1 MPENK
6 EINDKKEEKNS
17 DRKINLEGQKEKILN
32 DNNVIEEEISEPSF
46 MPTFQVKAK
55 YFPLP
60 IILVVILSGILAYLS
75 YIVSG
80 IQIEGVIFPESE
92 YGGIGAL
99 LNGLIFIGYAAV
111 SSFIMIYIIKKKGI
125 NALKYIFAFS
135 FAILCFFLLIL
146 YGDIILW
153 LITKDIFENELYI
166 IVSNIMY
173 VCIGAFTIFMIY
185 KYVKGDSL
193 RIKNIFIL
201 LIGLL
206 IGAFMGMIIPPITTI
221 IILILISIWDIYA
234 VKSKRGPIKKMF
246 DIVLENSPK
255 KEKIKKLDEK
265 AENEEY
271 EVEYDISSLEIGIGD
286 LAFYS
291 MLTSHALI
299 FTNNIVILIA
309 TACAVILGTGITIL
323 GLKKNKILPGLP
335 ISIFLGLGTMLLT
348 NLIFSIL

>member
-6 EINDKKEEKNS
+6 EIINKEKEKNS
-17 DRKINLEGQKEKILN
+17 DRKINIEIQKEKSN
-32 DNNVIEEEISEPSF
+32 DDNNVIDEEISEPSF

-55 YFPLP
+55 YFPIP
-60 IILVVILSGILAYLS
+60 IITVVIISGILAYLS
-75 YIVSG
+75 YVVAG

-99 LNGLIFIGYAAV
+99 LNGLIFISYAAV
-111 SSFIMIYIIKKKGI
+111 SSFIIIYIIKKKGI

-135 FAILCFFLLIL
+135 FALLCFFLLIL

-153 LITKDIFENELYI
+153 LITRDIFENELYI

-185 KYVKGDSL
+185 KYIKGDSP
-193 RIKNIFIL
+193 RIKNLFIL

-206 IGAFMGMIIPPITTI
+206 IGAFMGMMIPPITTI
-221 IILILISIWDIYA
+221 IILVLISIWDIYA

-246 DIVLENSPK
+246 DIFFENSPK
-255 KEKIKKLDEK
+255 KEKFKKLEDQ
-265 AENEEY
+265 AEEGEY

-299 FTNNIVILIA
+299 FTNNIFILIA
-309 TACAVILGTGITIL
+309 TACAIILGTGITIL

-348 NLIFSIL
+348 YWIFSVL

>member
-6 EINDKKEEKNS
+6 ENINKKEEKNS
-17 DRKINLEGQKEKILN
+17 DTKINLEEQKEKNLD

-55 YFPLP
+55 YFPIP
-60 IILVVILSGILAYLS
+60 IIVVVILSGILAYLS
-75 YIVSG
+75 YVIAG
-80 IQIEGVIFPESE
+80 IQLEGVIFPESE

-99 LNGLIFIGYAAV
+99 LNGLIFISYAAIT
-111 SSFIMIYIIKKKGI
+111 SFIIIYVIKKKGI

-135 FAILCFFLLIL
+135 FAFLCFFLLIL

-153 LITKDIFENELYI
+153 LITRDIFENELYI

-173 VCIGAFTIFMIY
+173 VCIGAFTILITY
-185 KYVKGDSL
+185 KYVKGNSFI
-193 RIKNIFIL
+193 IKNFFVL

-206 IGAFMGMIIPPITTI
+206 IGAFLGMVIPPITTI

-246 DIVLENSPK
+246 DIFFENSPK
-255 KEKIKKLDEK
+255 KEKIKKLEEK
-265 AENEEY
+265 VEDGDY

-291 MLTSHALI
+291 MLTSHAII
-299 FTNNIVILIA
+299 FTNNVIILIA